1 MRTWTILIAATV
13 LFSCGQTNNEEASN
27 NTEQSVPTIAQSFS
41 TEDTIKVVAS
51 GETMSEINF
60 DKKVI
65 RVPANKELTIALT
78 NNSTDATMPHNLV
91 IIQSGTANEVG
102 QNGVRFKDNAYVNPE
117 DKNVIAHSSIAQ
129 IGTTVYF
136 SFTTP
141 SPGEYEFICSYPG
154 HWGLMKGSFITK

>member
-1 MRTWTILIAATV
+1 MKNWIIILITV
-13 LFSCGQTNNEEASN
+13 FTIACSSNENQSDTAKTEEVVTN
-27 NTEQSVPTIAQSFS
+27 IAQSFS

-51 GETMSEINF
+51 GETMAEIKF

-65 RVPANKELTIALT
+65 RVPENKEITIALT
-78 NNSTDATMPHNLV
+78 NESTDATMPHNMV
-91 IIQSGTANEVG
+91 IINAGTEDAVG
-102 QNGVRFKDNAYVNPE
+102 QNGISYKNNSFVNPDDE
-117 DKNVIAHSSIAQ
+117 NVIAHSDLAQ

-141 SPGEYEFICSYPG
+141 TAGEYEFICSYPG